1 MGLLLLCDWE
11 SFFLREVR
19 DLPLSAW
26 EGGSIPLH
34 VAPGLAR
41 AKQMVTAQQGMSED
55 VNRGAQAYQ
64 AWLGYY
70 NGLQRKCGFN
80 PTQLVATANQFA
92 SCIGLAEPPALRA
105 QTVGKMGLRGTP
117 GLRVEGKGGVPQGA
131 GWVSETRGALGQ
143 CTHPCFKRAVVGPVS
158 YTHLTLPT
166 ILLV

>member
-41 AKQMVTAQQGMSED
+41 AKRMVTAQQGMSED

-64 AWLGYY
+64 SNYA
-70 NGLQRKCGFN
+70 
-80 PTQLVATANQFA
+80 PTAATSAA
-92 SCIGLAEPPALRA
+92 PIDAPAA
-105 QTVGKMGLRGTP
+105 
-117 GLRVEGKGGVPQGA
+117 A
-131 GWVSETRGALGQ
+131 AAACSESPSAAPAAAPRDRNL
-143 CTHPCFKRAVVGPVS
+143 HSLKV
-158 YTHLTLPT
+158 
-166 ILLV
+166 

>member
-70 NGLQRKCGFN
+70 KAKLKAIGWDA
-80 PTQLVATANQFA
+80 ATH
-92 SCIGLAEPPALRA
+92 EW
-105 QTVGKMGLRGTP
+105 
-117 GLRVEGKGGVPQGA
+117 RV
-131 GWVSETRGALGQ
+131 R
-143 CTHPCFKRAVVGPVS
+143 
-158 YTHLTLPT
+158 
-166 ILLV
+166 